1 MIAGRSMLTVADRA
15 DDLDHMLFNAA
26 NRLERLAEE
35 TGDEALRTASRI
47 VASQRHRVRAHMAEA
62 MRKRAPN

>member
-1 MIAGRSMLTVADRA
+1 MQTKADRA
-15 DDLDHMLFNAA
+15 DDLDHMIFNVR

-35 TGDEALRTASRI
+35 TGDEELRAASRVVGASRSI
-47 VASQRHRVRAHMAEA
+47 VRKHMTPA